1 MDENMVPMEE
11 YNAVRHN
18 MEHFLDTVTEY
29 MDKNKELE
37 QELERI
43 LRREQFTLRS
53 IFEELKEIRSKLL
66 YGDDPAYVVED
77 KVQELIWRVGHYIGE
92 F

>member
-1 MDENMVPMEE
+1 MMDEQQQ
-11 YNAVRHN
+11 
-18 MEHFLDTVTEY
+18 L
-29 MDKNKELE
+29 KE
-37 QELERI
+37 ELERI

-53 IFEELKEIRSKLL
+53 IFEELKVIRNKLMH
-66 YGDDPAYVVED
+66 DDEFRHYVVED

>member
-1 MDENMVPMEE
+1 MDE
-11 YNAVRHN
+11 RQ
-18 MEHFLDTVTEY
+18 
-29 MDKNKELE
+29 ELE
-37 QELERI
+37 EELERI

-53 IFEELKEIRSKLL
+53 IFEELKVIRSKLL

-77 KVQELIWRVGHYIGE
+77 KVQELIWRVGHYVGE

>member
-1 MDENMVPMEE
+1 MMDENMVPMEE

-18 MEHFLDTVTEY
+18 MEHFLDTVTKY

-37 QELERI
+37 QQLEEANDR
-43 LRREQFTLRS
+43 LSRT
-53 IFEELKEIRSKLL
+53 FEELKQIRSKLL
-66 YGDDPAYVVED
+66 YGDEPAYVVED
-77 KVQELIWRVGHYIGE
+77 MVQELIWRVGHYIGE

>member
-1 MDENMVPMEE
+1 MDERGELE
-11 YNAVRHN
+11 
-18 MEHFLDTVTEY
+18 
-29 MDKNKELE
+29 KELD
-37 QELERI
+37 RI

-53 IFEELKEIRSKLL
+53 IFEELKVIRSKLM

-77 KVQELIWRVGHYIGE
+77 KVQELIWRVGHYVGE

>member
-18 MEHFLDTVTEY
+18 MEHFLDTVFEY
-29 MDKNKELE
+29 TDKNKELE
-37 QELERI
+37 QQLKEANDR
-43 LRREQFTLRS
+43 LRKT
-53 IFEELKEIRSKLL
+53 FEELKEIRSKLL
-66 YGDDPAYVVED
+66 YGDEPAYIVED